1 MPPKA
6 QDDSRIVSVRL
17 PDELIQRLDRSLDW
31 STTSRRITSTR
42 NATIREALSAW
53 LDWPRAARGALRA
66 PHPTA
71 AVPGRLQ

>member
-53 LDWPRAARGALRA
+53 LDGQEQLAGL
-66 PHPTA
+66 
-71 AVPGRLQ
+71 